1 MRKQLQCSRAF
12 INVSSFHEGLFK
24 RKRHFSWY
32 FKMREKTHRIP
43 SVDKNVFEEN
53 RTINRFK

>member
-32 FKMREKTHRIP
+32 FKMRENTHRNP

-53 RTINRFK
+53 RTII